1 MPVFSHFRCQITIF
15 HFVIEALCL
24 AVEGLG
30 HMRISLFIDRDDAFE
45 IVEMG
50 VARQDI
56 GIMAFH
62 GRINDRVGG
71 GEFVGCRYF
80 GSTAS

>member
-15 HFVIEALCL
+15 HFVIEALCC

-30 HMRISLFIDRDDAFE
+30 HMRISLFIERDGAFE
-45 IVEMG
+45 ILEMG

-56 GIMAFH
+56 GIMVFR
-62 GRINDRVGG
+62 GRINDRIGS
-71 GEFVGCRYF
+71 GEFMSCRYF